1 MAIENLVQL
10 LRARAVERPDRALL
24 RFHRGGA
31 WRDWS
36 YGLVLHRVEA
46 IAGGL
51 EVLGIRPGDRVAIL
65 SGARPE
71 WPLAELGGMA
81 AGAVVLGIDAGLPTD
96 EAACILDHAEA
107 RVVFLEDRHQAAR
120 LAAIRHRVPHLEH
133 VVLLEGEAPDD
144 VGLLSLAALESLPA
158 PGQGAVRLDRTARR
172 PREAPATICYTGG
185 TTGLPKGALLTHGN
199 VIGSLAASA
208 RAFGGALSAIEL
220 VLCSVAPSHALG
232 RICGEFAALFLGRT
246 LAFGRGAD
254 TLRDDVA
261 ALRPDAIVAVP
272 RILERLRDEVGAR
285 SPRAGLGGRL
295 AVVFCGGAPLAPE
308 LARYYE
314 TAGIH
319 VFDGWGLAETA
330 GPVTANRPDASRP
343 GSAGRP
349 LPGIEVRVAG
359 DGELLVHG
367 PNVFSGYF
375 RDPDRTAE
383 AFDEH
388 GFLRTGDIGRIDDAG
403 FVYVT
408 GRKKELIV
416 NAEGRTVAPQ
426 KIEQLLRERPFIAHA
441 LAYGDRRP
449 FMVALLTLDRDAVA
463 AWHPELTDRP
473 VGDPALHA
481 IVEEEVRRVNDRLP
495 EPERIR
501 AFRLLDGAD
510 NGGLAVLRRLRRPEA
525 EARFRPILDELY
537 IAEQVAS
544 RPS

>member
-1 MAIENLVQL
+1 MAIENLIQL
-10 LRARAVERPDRALL
+10 LRARAVERPDRVLL
-24 RFHRGGA
+24 RFHRDGT

-51 EVLGIRPGDRVAIL
+51 EVLGVRPGDRAAIV

-71 WPLAELGGMA
+71 WWLAELGGLA
-81 AGAVVLGIDAGLPTD
+81 AGAVVLGIDARLPAEEVT
-96 EAACILDHAEA
+96 CILDHVEA
-107 RVVFLEDRHQAAR
+107 RVAFVEDRNQAAR
-120 LAAIRHRVPHLEH
+120 LAAVRHRVPQLAH
-133 VVLLEGEAPDD
+133 VVVLDAEAPDD
-144 VGLLSLAALESLPA
+144 AGVLSLAALESLPA

-199 VIGSLAASA
+199 VIGALAAVA
-208 RAFGGALSAIEL
+208 RAFAGALRPVER
-220 VLCSVAPSHALG
+220 VLCPVPPSRALG
-232 RICGEFAALFLGRT
+232 RVCGEYAALFLGRT
-246 LAFGRGAD
+246 LTFGRGVDRLLEDAGALGPD
-254 TLRDDVA
+254 ALVA
-261 ALRPDAIVAVP
+261 AP
-272 RILERLRDEVGAR
+272 RILERIRDGVGAR
-285 SPRAGLGGRL
+285 PPRDALGGRL
-295 AVVFCGGAPLAPE
+295 SVIFCGGAPLDPA
-308 LARYYE
+308 LARFYE
-314 TAGIH
+314 ADGIR

-349 LPGIEVRVAG
+349 LPGIEVRVAP

-367 PNVFSGYF
+367 PNVFSSYF
-375 RDPDRTAE
+375 RDPERTAE

-388 GFLRTGDIGRIDDAG
+388 GFLRTGDIGHIDDDG
-403 FVYVT
+403 FVFVT
-408 GRKKELIV
+408 GRKNELIV
-416 NAEGRTVAPQ
+416 NADGRSVAPQ

-449 FMVALLTLDRDAVA
+449 FIVALLAIDREAVA

-495 EPERIR
+495 ESERIR

-510 NGGLAVLRRLRRPEA
+510 SGGLAVLRRLRRPEA
-525 EARFRPILDELY
+525 EARFRPLLDELY